1 MAIWVEYMTNTE
13 IAYWNGPAGEKWVK
27 RQATWDRVLYP
38 VATAL
43 LDLAAPRSGERVVD
57 VGCGCGATSFMLAER
72 VGVSGHVLGLDV
84 SAPMLVHARHRQP
97 AGLPL
102 DFVLADATD
111 YGFAESAD
119 LMVSRFGVMFFSD
132 PVRAF
137 ANLRSG
143 LRSGGRLAFS
153 CFRKPSENLWAVVPL
168 QAAYLHVPPLPK
180 LGPEDPG
187 PFSFADPERVQ
198 RILSRASF
206 SNVRLT
212 PLDVSFDLAAGEG
225 LDAAVAS
232 VLEIG
237 STSRAIEGAPAS
249 TVEAVASSV
258 REALSAYQEGSKVPL
273 PAAIWLVTAEN
284 V

>member
-1 MAIWVEYMTNTE
+1 MTSAE

-27 RQATWDRVLYP
+27 RQVTWDRVLYP
-38 VATAL
+38 VAMAL
-43 LDLAAPRSGERVVD
+43 LDLAAPQPGERVVD

-72 VGVSGHVLGLDV
+72 VGASGHVLGLDV
-84 SAPMLVHARHRQP
+84 SAPMLAHARRRQP

-102 DFVLADATD
+102 DFALADATD
-111 YGFAESAD
+111 YGFAEPTD

-137 ANLRSG
+137 TNLRSG
-143 LRSGGRLAFS
+143 LRPGGRLVFS
-153 CFRKPSENLWAVVPL
+153 CFRKPSENPWTMVPL

-180 LGPEDPG
+180 PGAEDPG
-187 PFSFADPERVQ
+187 PFSFADPERVR

-206 SNVRLT
+206 GNIRLT
-212 PLDVSFDLAAGEG
+212 PLDLSFDLAAGEG

-237 STSRAIEGAPAS
+237 STSRAIEGAPTS
-249 TVEAVASSV
+249 VVEAVASSV
-258 REALSAYQEGSKVPL
+258 REALSAYQEGSNVLL
-273 PAAIWLVTAEN
+273 PAAVWLVAAEN
-284 V
+284 L